1 MKKLLVVIV
10 ALALSIVFPSY
21 TTASAGYGE
30 KIDSY
35 DSQVMLHKD
44 NSVSIVETIAYDFA
58 NNSHHGIYRDI
69 PVDYHD
75 GNTNYYLNFRL
86 GNVTDDQ
93 GTALETKVS
102 TENGNKRI
110 RIGDPNVTITGVH
123 TYKISYVLSPIVY
136 EQSGKPFL
144 NLDIIG
150 EGWEVPIHNISASVK
165 LDDGAQL
172 SSVVWLGA
180 ENQSDIPEKLVVS
193 GVSNYHGITINAT
206 VPDNYVS
213 TYLQP
218 NKPRLEDVIASI
230 WNTLALIGA
239 IVFVAIIIAI
249 IAARSIRTHLR
260 RKHQIVVAEYE
271 APDNLSPAH
280 IGLLEDDRAEN
291 REVTATV
298 IDWAVKG
305 YIKINYLEKKGLFGS
320 RDYEL
325 VKLQAGESLPPDELS
340 LFNVFFLSG
349 DSVKL
354 SQLDKSAVS
363 TQVSY
368 FKSALKH
375 SMTDRGY
382 YQKDGQIFM
391 RGTLTEEGAKEWAH
405 VDGFRLYLSV
415 VEKDRLKF
423 SDAPEKTP
431 ERFSKLLPYA
441 IALGVEKQWAKQFEG
456 IDLTEATSWY
466 NGNLATFSAV
476 ALASDLGSSF
486 ASTVSSNTSVSSSG
500 GSSGGGFGGGGG
512 GSW

>member
-1 MKKLLVVIV
+1 MKKLIV
-10 ALALSIVFPSY
+10 AIIALSLTLFFPTSSY
-21 TTASAGYGE
+21 ATTGYGE

-35 DSQVMLHKD
+35 DSQITIHKD

-58 NNSHHGIYRDI
+58 NNPHHGIYRDV

-86 GNVTDDQ
+86 GDVTDDL
-93 GTALETKVS
+93 GTDLETKVS
-102 TENGNKRI
+102 TEDGNKRI
-110 RIGDPNVTITGVH
+110 RIGDPDVTVTGVH
-123 TYKISYVLSPIVY
+123 TYKISYVLSPIIY
-136 EQSGKPFL
+136 QHSGKPFL

-150 EGWEVPIHNISASVK
+150 EGWEVPIHNISASVT
-165 LDDGAQL
+165 LDDGAAL
-172 SSVVWLGA
+172 SNASWFGA
-180 ENQSDIPEKLVVS
+180 ENQSDTPEKLVVS
-193 GVSNYHGITINAT
+193 GIGNYRGITINAN
-206 VPDNYVS
+206 VPDGYVS
-213 TYLQP
+213 TFLQP
-218 NKPRLEDVIASI
+218 NKPRLEDIIASI

-239 IVFVAIIIAI
+239 IIVFVMVITI
-249 IAARSIRTHLR
+249 IAARSIQTHLR
-260 RKHQIVVAEYE
+260 RKHQIVIAEYE
-271 APDNLSPAH
+271 PPDKLSPAH

-298 IDWAVKG
+298 INWAVNG
-305 YIKINYLEKKGLFGS
+305 YIKINYIAKKGLFS
-320 RDYEL
+320 TKDYEL
-325 VKLQAGESLPPDELS
+325 VKLKTGDDLPANESG
-340 LFNVFFLSG
+340 LFNVFFSAGDTVRLS
-349 DSVKL
+349 K
-354 SQLDKSAVS
+354 LDKSAVAS
-363 TQVSY
+363 QVSF
-368 FKSALKH
+368 FKSGLKH
-375 SMTDRGY
+375 SLTDRDY
-382 YQKDGQIFM
+382 YQKDGHIFM

-441 IALGVEKQWAKQFEG
+441 IALGVEKEWAKQFEG
-456 IDLTEATSWY
+456 IDLTEATTWY
-466 NGNLATFSAV
+466 SGNLATFSAV